1 MPPVHVALVRT
12 QFTHLEAARYRGE
25 SEVPQSKNR
34 EEKIFLPGDPRRVQ
48 GTGMLA
54 GCAAAPDAKEERDGV
69 HRGRDWTRT
78 ESACGVDDGP
88 SRLTLTAG
96 RTLLARAL
104 GWSPG
109 SSASQLPR
117 LHKGM
122 PGVFVPWRKTHLLPR
137 AVVCVKLG
145 EFTEKL
151 SRRPSE
157 GVCRSSHCPHCCHFT
172 PETCSQTF
180 PRHAAPCRGGCVTI
194 PSAWHTHHPE
204 LHLLAL
210 GGLG

>member
-1 MPPVHVALVRT
+1 MNPSRLPFSGSSSESVEPARGESPSCVRMPPVHVALVRT

-25 SEVPQSKNR
+25 SEVPQSKSR
-34 EEKIFLPGDPRRVQ
+34 EEKIFLTGDPRRVQ
-48 GTGMLA
+48 GPGMLT

-69 HRGRDWTRT
+69 HRGRDWTRK

-96 RTLLARAL
+96 RTLLSRAL
-104 GWSPG
+104 GWFPG
-109 SSASQLPR
+109 SPASQFPHLR
-117 LHKGM
+117 KGM

-151 SRRPSE
+151 GRRPSE
-157 GVCRSSHCPHCCHFT
+157 GLC
-172 PETCSQTF
+172 
-180 PRHAAPCRGGCVTI
+180 
-194 PSAWHTHHPE
+194 
-204 LHLLAL
+204 
-210 GGLG
+210 

>member
-1 MPPVHVALVRT
+1 MWGRAFSALLLFLVNPSRLPFSGSSSESVEPARGEGPSCVRMPPVHVAL
-12 QFTHLEAARYRGE
+12 AARYRGE
-25 SEVPQSKNR
+25 SEGPQSKSR
-34 EEKIFLPGDPRRVQ
+34 EEKIFLTGDPRRVR
-48 GTGMLA
+48 GPGMLA

-96 RTLLARAL
+96 RTLLSRAL
-104 GWSPG
+104 GWFPG
-109 SSASQLPR
+109 SPASQFPR
-117 LHKGM
+117 LRKGM

-157 GVCRSSHCPHCCHFT
+157 GLC
-172 PETCSQTF
+172 
-180 PRHAAPCRGGCVTI
+180 
-194 PSAWHTHHPE
+194 
-204 LHLLAL
+204 
-210 GGLG
+210 